1 MSSAATAISS
11 HTRSKSL
18 RVPASDSSFL
28 KRPVAAPTNLQQQAG
43 PSHVALFL
51 TNLRLLDL
59 DRRQDWPG
67 ITPVTFTTKDSQQN
81 IKKRIQC
88 VEWALFRLF
97 EIWDPEEA
105 REKLQPFFPPLEP
118 LQSLNLRT
126 ALFRC
131 LDQAKKNGTL
141 GRDAVLRKTMLDEC
155 KGERLEEVLSVF
167 STAVVKRS
175 VRENQ
180 DGPEAIALRLAMENF
195 SYTGDRA
202 SLSALVLAHKGS
214 LRKKIEQKD
223 RSKEIYNDFSG
234 LLELKDRQITRRKE
248 QLKVAIEEDENTEYI
263 SKTEMY
269 EVQERARKNWYG
281 SNDWLESILQSDRQA
296 QTDTLLSEP
305 YDQVWKYVE
314 KGRIGEIEDSQRKGL
329 LQQLDARVK
338 EQKNRYE
345 TWQNFEKSIKA
356 RRSDS
361 GKENVTISTKPA
373 KDLSISFGAH
383 ESLQLPSNSLQSTKS
398 WQPLPEQAE
407 LLANLEREL
416 AEVGKPKQYEE
427 LPRRRVSTRGGSLEP
442 QSQEPVSRAQP
453 QDDEKDWESNTD
465 SDKQETLVPQ
475 RRHTRRR
482 VERRRVVAPP
492 PESSETEDVSDSD
505 DQTVVQETPV
515 PQRRPS
521 RLMAEHHSAAAP
533 PPEPFSEIEET
544 DSDNQQ
550 FEQMTP
556 APQHRSAV
564 LPPPSETD
572 DATDSD
578 SQPVEQA
585 TPVPNRQSSRIIP
598 IYRTASTPP
607 PSTTSLEASSTPSDP
622 PSPPA
627 PRILSTISD
636 MPPPSRTPSPP
647 LPIPSPDTTH
657 LPLSTPATSPSP
669 PKPRHILSL
678 AERTRMSMSRS
689 LPRTSTHEEFES
701 PPDLPA
707 PRLSS
712 SVITD
717 PEIDPA
723 AAAAAAAAT
732 AKRHEDLLART
743 RQSMSNSAAVAK
755 SAQLERR
762 RSVKTAARKK
772 RESFM
777 PVRQS
782 LAPFDEYG
790 LGEEGVDREALI
802 EEEEVDM
809 EAVFMSR
816 PRVKT
821 SPASSPRKAW
831 GEMGGRGE
839 EGSLS
844 PGG

>member
-1 MSSAATAISS
+1 MSAAPSISS

-18 RVPASDSSFL
+18 RLPASDAAASFL
-28 KRPVAAPTNLQQQAG
+28 KRPAAAAPAPQSQQQQSG
-43 PSHVALFL
+43 PPHVLLFL

-59 DRRQDWPG
+59 DRRADWPG
-67 ITPVTFTTKDSQQN
+67 ITPVTFATRESQQN

-97 EIWDPEEA
+97 EIWEPEEA

-131 LDQAKKNGTL
+131 LDLAKKKGTL

-167 STAVVKRS
+167 STAVVKRA

-202 SLSALVLAHKGS
+202 SLSALVLAHKAS
-214 LRKKIEQKD
+214 LRKKIEQKS
-223 RSKEIYNDFSG
+223 RSKEIYSDFSG

-263 SKTEMY
+263 SKAETY

-281 SNDWLESILQSDRQA
+281 NGDWLESILQSDRQA

-305 YDQVWKYVE
+305 YEQVWKYVE

-338 EQKNRYE
+338 EQKSRYE
-345 TWQNFEKSIKA
+345 TWQDFEKSIKA
-356 RRSDS
+356 RRSDT

-373 KDLSISFGAH
+373 KDLSISFEAH
-383 ESLQLPSNSLQSTKS
+383 DALQLPSNPLQSTKS

-407 LLANLEREL
+407 LLANLQREL
-416 AEVGKPKQYEE
+416 ADVGKPKHNEE
-427 LPRRRVSTRGGSLEP
+427 LPRRRVSVRGGGPIEP
-442 QSQEPVSRAQP
+442 QSQGELSKPPQP
-453 QDDEKDWESNTD
+453 QDDEKDWESNSD
-465 SDKQETLVPQ
+465 SDKQSTPVPQ
-475 RRHTRRR
+475 RRPTRRR
-482 VERRRVVAPP
+482 LERRRVIAPP

-505 DQTVVQETPV
+505 GPSVEEQETPL

-521 RLMAEHHSAAAP
+521 RLMAEHRAVVAP
-533 PPEPFSEIEET
+533 PQPSPEEPFSEIEEAT
-544 DSDNQQ
+544 DSDG
-550 FEQMTP
+550 QMLEETP
-556 APQHRSAV
+556 VPLRRSAV

-572 DATDSD
+572 EATDSD
-578 SQPVEQA
+578 SQPVEQ
-585 TPVPNRQSSRIIP
+585 TPVPQRQSRIVP
-598 IYRTASTPP
+598 IYRAASPDPSSIETSPTP
-607 PSTTSLEASSTPSDP
+607 
-622 PSPPA
+622 
-627 PRILSTISD
+627 RVLSTISD

-647 LPIPSPDTTH
+647 IHPSPPSPDLTTH
-657 LPLSTPATSPSP
+657 FQPSTPATSPSP
-669 PKPRHILSL
+669 PKPRHVLSL
-678 AERTRMSMSRS
+678 AERTRMSMSRA
-689 LPRTSTHEEFES
+689 LPRASEGECDS

-707 PRLSS
+707 PPSITTTATSPELS
-712 SVITD
+712 
-717 PEIDPA
+717 A
-723 AAAAAAAAT
+723 ADAAAAAT
-732 AKRHEDLLART
+732 ARRHADLLART
-743 RQSMSNSAAVAK
+743 RLSMSNSAAVAK

-762 RSVKTAARKK
+762 RSVKSAARRK

-777 PVRQS
+777 PVRLS
-782 LAPFDEYG
+782 VAEG
-790 LGEEGVDREALI
+790 GGEGGGVDREALI
-802 EEEEVDM
+802 EEEDVDV

-816 PRVKT
+816 PRVGN

-831 GEMGGRGE
+831 GEMG
-839 EGSLS
+839 EGSVS
-844 PGG
+844 PGA

>member
-18 RVPASDSSFL
+18 RVPASDASFL
-28 KRPVAAPTNLQQQAG
+28 KRSTVAVPTNLQQTAG

-59 DRRQDWPG
+59 DRRRDWPG
-67 ITPVTFTTKDSQQN
+67 ITLVTFATKDSQQN

-97 EIWDPEEA
+97 EIWEPEEA

-202 SLSALVLAHKGS
+202 SLSALVLAHKSS

-263 SKTEMY
+263 SKAEMY

-314 KGRIGEIEDSQRKGL
+314 KGRIGEIEDSQRKGM

-361 GKENVTISTKPA
+361 GKGDVTISTKPA

-383 ESLQLPSNSLQSTKS
+383 ESLQLPSNPLQSTKS

-407 LLANLEREL
+407 LLANLQREL
-416 AEVGKPKQYEE
+416 GDVGKPKQCEE
-427 LPRRRVSTRGGSLEP
+427 LPRRRISTRGGSLESQP
-442 QSQEPVSRAQP
+442 EVQSKPQP
-453 QDDEKDWESNTD
+453 QDDEKDWESNSD
-465 SDKQETLVPQ
+465 SDKQETPVPQ

-505 DQTVVQETPV
+505 DQVVEQETPV

-521 RLMAEHHSAAAP
+521 RLMAEHRSSAAAP
-533 PPEPFSEIEET
+533 PQEPFSEIEEAT

-556 APQHRSAV
+556 VPQHRSAV
-564 LPPPSETD
+564 LPAPSETD
-572 DATDSD
+572 EATDSD
-578 SQPVEQA
+578 NQPMEQE
-585 TPVPNRQSSRIIP
+585 TPVPNRQSSRIVP
-598 IYRTASTPP
+598 VYRTASPSPANPP
-607 PSTTSLEASSTPSDP
+607 LLEAS
-622 PSPPA
+622 
-627 PRILSTISD
+627 
-636 MPPPSRTPSPP
+636 
-647 LPIPSPDTTH
+647 PIPSD
-657 LPLSTPATSPSP
+657 
-669 PKPRHILSL
+669 
-678 AERTRMSMSRS
+678 
-689 LPRTSTHEEFES
+689 
-701 PPDLPA
+701 
-707 PRLSS
+707 
-712 SVITD
+712 
-717 PEIDPA
+717 
-723 AAAAAAAAT
+723 
-732 AKRHEDLLART
+732 
-743 RQSMSNSAAVAK
+743 
-755 SAQLERR
+755 
-762 RSVKTAARKK
+762 
-772 RESFM
+772 
-777 PVRQS
+777 
-782 LAPFDEYG
+782 
-790 LGEEGVDREALI
+790 
-802 EEEEVDM
+802 
-809 EAVFMSR
+809 
-816 PRVKT
+816 
-821 SPASSPRKAW
+821 
-831 GEMGGRGE
+831 
-839 EGSLS
+839 
-844 PGG
+844 

>member
-1 MSSAATAISS
+1 MSAAAISS

-18 RVPASDSSFL
+18 RVPASDASFL
-28 KRPVAAPTNLQQQAG
+28 KRSAPAPQSSLAQQSG
-43 PSHVALFL
+43 PSHISLFL

-59 DRRQDWPG
+59 DKRRDWPE
-67 ITPVTFTTKDSQQN
+67 ITPITFTTRDSQQN

-97 EIWDPEEA
+97 ELWDPEEA

-126 ALFRC
+126 ALLRC

-167 STAVVKRS
+167 STAVVKRD
-175 VRENQ
+175 VRDNQ
-180 DGPEAIALRLAMENF
+180 DGPEAIALRLAMANF

-202 SLSALVLAHKGS
+202 SLSALILAHKAS
-214 LRKKIEQKD
+214 LWKKIEQKS
-223 RSKEIYNDFSG
+223 RSKEIYSDFSG
-234 LLELKDRQITRRKE
+234 LLELKDRQITRRTE

-263 SKTEMY
+263 SKAETY

-281 SNDWLESILQSDRQA
+281 SDDWLESILQSERQV
-296 QTDTLLSEP
+296 QNDTLLSKP
-305 YDQVWKYVE
+305 YEHVWKYVE
-314 KGRIGEIEDSQRKGL
+314 KGRIGEIEDNQRKGL

-373 KDLSISFGAH
+373 KDLSISFEAH
-383 ESLQLPSNSLQSTKS
+383 ESLQLPSNPLQSTKS

-407 LLANLEREL
+407 LLANLQREL
-416 AEVGKPKQYEE
+416 ADVGKPKHVDA
-427 LPRRRVSTRGGSLEP
+427 LPRRRASVRGSQLEP
-442 QSQEPVSRAQP
+442 AREIQP

-465 SDKQETLVPQ
+465 SDKQSTPIPQ

-482 VERRRVVAPP
+482 VERRRVIAPP

-505 DQTVVQETPV
+505 AQSVKQETPA
-515 PQRRPS
+515 PQPRPS
-521 RLMAEHHSAAAP
+521 RLMAEHRSAAAEAP
-533 PPEPFSEIEET
+533 PPAEPFSEIEEAT
-544 DSDNQQ
+544 DSDDQMG
-550 FEQMTP
+550 EQTP
-556 APQHRSAV
+556 VPQRRREAIQ
-564 LPPPSETD
+564 PPSETD
-572 DATDSD
+572 ETSD
-578 SQPVEQA
+578 SNHEPIEQ
-585 TPVPNRQSSRIIP
+585 TPVPQRTSRIIP
-598 IYRTASTPP
+598 VYRA
-607 PSTTSLEASSTPSDP
+607 A
-622 PSPPA
+622 SPPA
-627 PRILSTISD
+627 DASPIHSSPRPTNPTTPFH
-636 MPPPSRTPSPP
+636 PP
-647 LPIPSPDTTH
+647 
-657 LPLSTPATSPSP
+657 STPATSPSP
-669 PKPRHILSL
+669 AKPRHILSL
-678 AERTRMSMSRS
+678 AERTRMSMSRA
-689 LPRTSTHEEFES
+689 LPRAHESDFDS

-707 PRLSS
+707 PRLGSS
-712 SVITD
+712 ITTTTSD
-717 PEIDPA
+717 LDHEASAPE
-723 AAAAAAAAT
+723 AAAAAT
-732 AKRHEDLLART
+732 ARRHEDLLART
-743 RQSMSNSAAVAK
+743 RLSMSNSAAVAK
-755 SAQLERR
+755 TAQLERR
-762 RSVKTAARKK
+762 RSVKTAARRK

-782 LAPFDEYG
+782 LAPFEDA
-790 LGEEGVDREALI
+790 GVDREALI
-802 EEEEVDM
+802 EEEEVDV

-831 GEMGGRGE
+831 GEMGGRE

-844 PGG
+844 PGL

>member
-18 RVPASDSSFL
+18 RVPASDASFL
-28 KRPVAAPTNLQQQAG
+28 KRPVVSPTNLQQQAG
-43 PSHVALFL
+43 PSHVSLFL

-67 ITPVTFTTKDSQQN
+67 ITPVTFATKDSQQN

-105 REKLQPFFPPLEP
+105 REKLQPFFPPIEP

-202 SLSALVLAHKGS
+202 SLSALVMAHKGS
-214 LRKKIEQKD
+214 LRKKIEQKE

-263 SKTEMY
+263 SKAETY

-281 SNDWLESILQSDRQA
+281 SDGWLESILQSDRQA

-383 ESLQLPSNSLQSTKS
+383 ESLQLPSNPLQSTKS
-398 WQPLPEQAE
+398 WQPLPEQAD
-407 LLANLEREL
+407 LLASLQREL
-416 AEVGKPKQYEE
+416 ADVGKPKHYEE
-427 LPRRRVSTRGGSLEP
+427 LPRRQVSTRAETLPP
-442 QSQEPVSRAQP
+442 QPEAASKPQP
-453 QDDEKDWESNTD
+453 QDDEKDWESNSD
-465 SDKQETLVPQ
+465 SDKQETPVPQ

-505 DQTVVQETPV
+505 SQAVEQETSV

-521 RLMAEHHSAAAP
+521 RLMAEHSSAAGP
-533 PPEPFSEIEET
+533 PPEPFSEIEEAT

-556 APQHRSAV
+556 VPQHRRAV

-572 DATDSD
+572 EATDSD
-578 SQPVEQA
+578 NQPAEQE
-585 TPVPNRQSSRIIP
+585 TPLPNRQSRIVP
-598 IYRTASTPP
+598 IYRAASPP
-607 PSTTSLEASSTPSDP
+607 QNPSSLEASPILSDP

-627 PRILSTISD
+627 PRVLSTISD

-647 LPIPSPDTTH
+647 LTETSH

-689 LPRTSTHEEFES
+689 LPRTSHEEFDS

-707 PRLSS
+707 PRLSN
-712 SVITD
+712 ITTD
-717 PEIDPA
+717 PEPSA
-723 AAAAAAAAT
+723 STAAAAT
-732 AKRHEDLLART
+732 LKRHEDLLART
-743 RQSMSNSAAVAK
+743 RQSMSNSASVAK
-755 SAQLERR
+755 TAQLERR

-782 LAPFDEYG
+782 LAPFEEYG
-790 LGEEGVDREALI
+790 LEGGVDREALI
-802 EEEEVDM
+802 EEEEVDV

-831 GEMGGRGE
+831 GEMGGRE

-844 PGG
+844 PGA